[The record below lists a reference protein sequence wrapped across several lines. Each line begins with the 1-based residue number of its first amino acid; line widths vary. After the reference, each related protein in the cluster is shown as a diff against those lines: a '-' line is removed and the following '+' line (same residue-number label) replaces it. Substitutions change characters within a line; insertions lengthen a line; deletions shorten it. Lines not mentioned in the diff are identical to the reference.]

1 MHVVQH
7 ICELWY
13 CHKVLSWELLPMC
26 LIGSAEPVSGGK
38 LFLGIDFNTRS
49 RWLHKRALV
58 QVSILPKT
66 CCGKAQAQAV

>member
-1 MHVVQH
+1 
-7 ICELWY
+7 
-13 CHKVLSWELLPMC
+13 MC